1 METRVEFLDSHI
13 RVTLAGRPDFAELLS
28 FIDTG
33 QHETQQARAKRLLV
47 DVTPLDAI
55 SPLAVQA
62 ILGEH
67 IAMRL
72 AHIPRIACIVREEVR
87 TGNVEKVARS
97 NGANM
102 RTFST
107 EAEGMAWLMQ
117 D

>member
-1 METRVEFLDSHI
+1 METRVEFLDSYI
-13 RVTLAGRPDFAELLS
+13 RVTLAGRPDFAKLLA

-33 QHETQQARAKRLLV
+33 QHETQKARVKLLLI
-47 DVTPLDAI
+47 DATPLEAI
-55 SPLAVQA
+55 SPVAVQA

-72 AHIPRIACIVREEVR
+72 AHIPRIACIVPEALR
-87 TGNVEKVARS
+87 TGNVEKVARN

-102 RTFST
+102 RTFGT
-107 EAEGMAWLMQ
+107 EADALEWLLQ

>member
-1 METRVEFLDSHI
+1 METQVEFLDSYV
-13 RVTLAGRPDFAELLS
+13 RVTLAGRPDFAKMLS
-28 FIDTG
+28 LIDIG
-33 QHETQQARAKRLLV
+33 QHETQQARVKRLLI
-47 DVTPLDAI
+47 DATPLDAI
-55 SPLAVQA
+55 SPIAVQA

-72 AHIPRIACIVREEVR
+72 AHIPRIACIVPEANR

-97 NGANM
+97 NGANL

-107 EAEGMAWLMQ
+107 EADALAWLVQ